1 MNLQTRPPAESLPQF
16 WKTDGVVPFFREVL
30 RELKDQNIADYR
42 LKITPTENS
51 FEVRVSHN
59 KSHKHGPR
67 TFDYRVIPI
76 VHTSVRTITLVA
88 NHLLLL
94 FLLLHQRRVFQ
105 KRYELWLPRTVNGVW
120 MHCWVILIQPTYSL
134 YVSGS
139 MLKLDLWWSSCQHD
153 MSEVS

>member
-1 MNLQTRPPAESLPQF
+1 M
-16 WKTDGVVPFFREVL
+16 VPFFREVL

-76 VHTSVRTITLVA
+76 VHTSVRTITPVA
-88 NHLLLL
+88 NLLLL

-105 KRYELWLPRTVNGVW
+105 KRCVL
-120 MHCWVILIQPTYSL
+120 
-134 YVSGS
+134 
-139 MLKLDLWWSSCQHD
+139 
-153 MSEVS
+153 